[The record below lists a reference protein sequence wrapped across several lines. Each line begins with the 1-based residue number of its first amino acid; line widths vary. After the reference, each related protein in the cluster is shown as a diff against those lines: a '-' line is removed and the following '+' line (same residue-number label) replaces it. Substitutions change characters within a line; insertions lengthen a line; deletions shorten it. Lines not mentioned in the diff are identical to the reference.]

1 MAQTYLQDYQRKYP
15 HLFEPMQVGRVR
27 FRNRII
33 AAPTHH
39 SFAAAPDDRLS
50 ERGVRTYGER
60 AFGGAAAVTIG
71 EGKLDDLN
79 STAHTG
85 HVDCFTAG
93 AVQPLLWY
101 SDYVHTCGALASI
114 EFNHSGQF
122 AQPEF
127 NPKGLGPMGAS
138 ACVMP
143 NGLTCR
149 EMTEEDMELVADHY
163 AHACL
168 TAKRAGIDMVNLHLG
183 HGWLLGGFLT
193 PMFNRR
199 KDQYGGS
206 LENRVRFPR
215 MVLERVRKAVG
226 PDFLL
231 EARLSGDEMTPD
243 GLKIQDTIE
252 IVKRL
257 EDLLDLVHLSC
268 GTRLDPVAR
277 CLIGADHFTEPGHN
291 AHLSEAVKRSGVK
304 LPVGVVGN
312 ITKPELAERIL
323 AEGQADYIVMARS
336 LIADPNWANKVR
348 EGREEDIRPCIKC
361 SRCGDMTKSVCSV
374 NPLFGHVSTRRDFP
388 PAVRRK
394 KIAVVGGGVAGMQA
408 ALAAA
413 ERGHDCVL
421 YERSGCLG
429 GQLFYTDYVW
439 FKREMRDYR
448 DYLIRQISKA
458 GVEVRLNTEAAPE
471 LVYPERPD
479 GIIVAVGAEP
489 FIPPIPG
496 VEGGNVATA
505 LDVFGHEDRLPEHVV
520 IIGGGL
526 VGCEL
531 SLHLSRHGV
540 RSTVV
545 EMGPALAPESVM
557 QERVRTLDL
566 MEKDPNIE
574 SFTGLRCTEIT
585 GSGVT
590 AVDGAGVSHVLA
602 APKVIL
608 ASGMKPLAQL
618 RDSFQ
623 GAARD
628 VTAVGDCLK
637 AGNIHHAVFTGYSA
651 ALMM

>member
-1 MAQTYLQDYQRKYP
+1 MPDQYQDYQSKYP
-15 HLFEPMQVGRVR
+15 HLFQKLQVGKVTL
-27 FRNRII
+27 RNRIV

-39 SFAAAPDDRLS
+39 GFAADPDDRLNQW
-50 ERGVRTYGER
+50 GVRTYGER
-60 AFGGAAAVTIG
+60 AYGGAAVVTIG
-71 EGKLDDLN
+71 EGKLDGLN

-85 HVDCFTAG
+85 HVDCYTTG
-93 AVQPLLWY
+93 AIQRLLWY
-101 SDYVHTCGALASI
+101 TDYVHTCGALASI

-127 NPKGLGPMGAS
+127 NPGGLGPMGAS

-143 NGLTCR
+143 NGLECR

-163 AHACL
+163 AAACL
-168 TAKRAGIDMVNLHLG
+168 TAKRAGFDLVNLHLG

-193 PMFNRR
+193 PMFNHRTD
-199 KDQYGGS
+199 KYGGS

-226 PDFLL
+226 KDFLI

-252 IVKRL
+252 IVRML
-257 EDLLDLVHLSC
+257 EDCLDLVHLSC

-291 AHLSEAVKRSGVK
+291 APLSEAVKKSGVK
-304 LPVGVVGN
+304 IPVGVVGN

-323 AEGQADYIVMARS
+323 ADGQADYIVMARS
-336 LIADPNWANKVR
+336 LIADPNWTNKVR
-348 EGREEDIRPCIKC
+348 EGREDDIRPCIKC

-374 NPLFGHVSTRRDFP
+374 NPLFGHVATRKDFP
-388 PAVRRK
+388 AATRRK

-408 ALAAA
+408 ALEAA
-413 ERGHDCVL
+413 ERGHSCIL
-421 YERSGCLG
+421 YEQSDRLG

-448 DYLIRQISKA
+448 DYLIRQVYKA
-458 GVEVRLNTEAAPE
+458 GIQVRLNTRATPE
-471 LVYPERPD
+471 LLQSEHPD

-489 FIPPIPG
+489 FVPPIPG
-496 VEGGNVATA
+496 VEGANVTTA
-505 LDVFGHEDRLPEHVV
+505 LDVFGHEDQLPEEVI

-531 SLHLSRHGV
+531 SLHLSKHEI

-545 EMGPALAPESVM
+545 EMGPALAPDSVM
-557 QERVRTLDL
+557 LERTHTLAL
-566 MEKDPNIE
+566 MDQDPKIQ
-574 SFTGLRCTEIT
+574 SYTGLRCTAIT
-585 GSGVT
+585 EAGVT
-590 AVDGAGVSHVLA
+590 VVDGEGQARTLT

-608 ASGMKPLAQL
+608 ASGMRPLVQC
-618 RDSFQ
+618 RDSFE
-623 GAARD
+623 GAAHD
-628 VTAVGDCLK
+628 VIAVGDCQK
-637 AGNIHHAVFTGYSA
+637 VSNIHHAVFTGYSA

>member
-1 MAQTYLQDYQRKYP
+1 MQAQPDYLRRYP
-15 HLFEPMQVGRVR
+15 HLFQPMQVGNVT
-27 FRNRII
+27 FRNRIF

-39 SFAAAPDDRLS
+39 GFAADPDDRLNQW
-50 ERGVRTYGER
+50 GVQTYGER
-60 AFGGAAAVTIG
+60 ALGGAAVVTIG

-85 HVDCFTAG
+85 HVDCCTAG
-93 AVQPLLWY
+93 AVQRLLWY
-101 SDYVHTCGALASI
+101 TDYVHTCGGLASI

-127 NPKGLGPMGAS
+127 NPRGLGPMGAS

-143 NGLTCR
+143 NGLECR

-163 AHACL
+163 ARACL
-168 TAKRAGIDMVNLHLG
+168 TAKRAGFDLVNLHLG

-193 PMFNRR
+193 PMFNHRTDR
-199 KDQYGGS
+199 YGGS

-226 PDFLL
+226 SDLL
-231 EARLSGDEMTPD
+231 IEARLSGDEMTPD

-252 IVKRL
+252 IIKLL
-257 EDLLDLVHLSC
+257 EDCLDLVHVSC

-277 CLIGADHFTEPGHN
+277 CLIGPDHFTEPGHN
-291 AHLSEAVKRSGVK
+291 APLSEAVKRSGVK

-312 ITKPELAERIL
+312 ITHADLAERIL
-323 AEGQADYIVMARS
+323 AGGQADYIVMARS
-336 LIADPNWANKVR
+336 LIADPAWVNKVR

-374 NPLFGHVSTRRDFP
+374 NPLFGHAATRRTFP
-388 PAVRRK
+388 APARRK
-394 KIAVVGGGVAGMQA
+394 RIAVVGGGVAGMQA
-408 ALAAA
+408 ALEAA

-421 YERSGCLG
+421 YERSGRLG

-439 FKREMRDYR
+439 FKREMREYR
-448 DYLIRQISKA
+448 DYLIRQVAKSP
-458 GVEVRLNTEAAPE
+458 VQVRLNTEATPE
-471 LVYPERPD
+471 LLAVEQPD
-479 GIIVAVGAEP
+479 GVIVAVGAEP

-496 VEGGNVATA
+496 VDGPQVVTA
-505 LDVFGHEDRLPEHVV
+505 LDVFGHEDDLPGEVV

-545 EMGPALAPESVM
+545 EMGPALAPDSVM
-557 QERVRTLDL
+557 MERTMTLHL
-566 MEKDPNIE
+566 MEKDPNIQTR
-574 SFTGLRCTEIT
+574 TGLRCTGITAQGIT
-585 GSGVT
+585 GTDQEGRT
-590 AVDGAGVSHVLA
+590 VSLPA
-602 APKVIL
+602 QKVIL
-608 ASGMKPLAQL
+608 ASGMRPLARC
-618 RDSFQ
+618 RDSFW
-623 GAARD
+623 GLAHD
-628 VTAVGDCLK
+628 VVAVGDCQTVR
-637 AGNIHHAVFTGYSA
+637 NIHHAVFTGYSA
-651 ALMM
+651 ALML